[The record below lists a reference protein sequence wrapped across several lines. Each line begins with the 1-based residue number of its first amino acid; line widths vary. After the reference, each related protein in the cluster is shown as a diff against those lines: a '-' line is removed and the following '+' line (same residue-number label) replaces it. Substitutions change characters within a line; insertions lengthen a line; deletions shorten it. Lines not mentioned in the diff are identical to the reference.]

1 MSISKRVVNLFG
13 VAVLAASDRTNAA
26 IAEVL
31 GSGGAAPGAL
41 VHLAA
46 YPGESTEAL
55 HRVLGISQPA
65 TVQVVGRLVD
75 RGLVERRPGRDRRTQ
90 ALHLTAEGRRVHAEL
105 LQRRREALAG
115 LLAPLSEAERER
127 LEPLLEKVVSGL
139 ADDRPGGLTVCR
151 QCDRDACH
159 SEAGC
164 PLDHTVV

>member
-1 MSISKRVVNLFG
+1 MSVSGRLENLLG
-13 VAVLAASDRTNAA
+13 VAVLAAADRTSAA

-55 HRVLGISQPA
+55 HRVLRISQPA

-75 RGLVERRPGRDRRTQ
+75 RGLVERRPGRDRRTH
-90 ALHLTAEGRRVHAEL
+90 ALHLTPEGRRVHAEL
-105 LQRRREALAG
+105 LERRRRALG
-115 LLAPLSEAERER
+115 ELLAPLSETERAR
-127 LEPLLEKVVSGL
+127 LAPLLEKVVAGL

-151 QCDRDACH
+151 LCDRGACC
-159 SEAGC
+159 SGAGC
-164 PLDHTVV
+164 PLQHTLA

>member
-1 MSISKRVVNLFG
+1 MSISKRLENLLG
-13 VAVLAASDRTNAA
+13 VAVLAAADRTQAA
-26 IAEVL
+26 IAEVV
-31 GSGGAAPGAL
+31 GSGGAAPGVL
-41 VHLAA
+41 VHLGA

-105 LQRRREALAG
+105 LARRREALAG
-115 LLAPLSEAERER
+115 LVAPLSEAERQH
-127 LEPLLEKVVSGL
+127 LAPLLEKVVSGL
-139 ADDRPGGLTVCR
+139 ADDRAGALTVCR
-151 QCDRDACH
+151 QCDRGACY

-164 PLDHTVV
+164 PLDHIFT